1 MLRCLQIRTC
11 IIPEL
16 LLPGNYNALNP
27 RNMKLKVTI
36 KCISIIIML
45 ITINQLRTFS
55 QGTDINL
62 GKKPGIYI
70 SFNAG
75 FNKTQIINEGTQNIS
90 KLLSTKGSSVSGLV
104 SFGYVLPNGVGFSAG
119 IGYIPYK
126 TELTLDTYQE
136 NYTTKDSEN
145 ESYERRVSGTAIK
158 EEQSIGFLSFPI
170 CINYRIP
177 FNEALGLFIEPGI
190 SLAVPLSKEYQSSG
204 TFTYKGYY
212 AAYNV
217 LFENL
222 PAYGFASNKSSNA
235 AGELEIKSL
244 VINLTASA
252 GVDYIIKEKVRIGVG
267 LYYTKSLSDIS
278 EYTSPENFH
287 LTSNEGQ
294 LNSMMGGSSK
304 TTVSSLGI
312 GISLRYY
319 IK

>member
-1 MLRCLQIRTC
+1 MTC

-16 LLPGNYNALNP
+16 LLPGNNNALKP
-27 RNMKLKVTI
+27 RNMKFKDYI
-36 KCISIIIML
+36 KCITIIIAL
-45 ITINQLRTFS
+45 ITVDQLRTFS

-70 SFNAG
+70 SANAG
-75 FNKTQIINEGTQNIS
+75 FNKSQIINEGNQSIS
-90 KLLSTKGSSVSGLV
+90 KLLSAKGSSVSGLV
-104 SFGYVLPNGVGFSAG
+104 SFGYVLPGGVGFSAG
-119 IGYIPYK
+119 IGYMPYS
-126 TELTLDTYQE
+126 TELTLDTYE
-136 NYTTKDSEN
+136 TKYNTKDSEN

-177 FNEALGLFIEPGI
+177 FSEALGLFIEPGI
-190 SLAVPLSKEYQSSG
+190 SLAVPLNKEYQSSG

-212 AAYNV
+212 PAYNV

-222 PAYGFASNKSSNA
+222 PAYGFASNKSSNTT
-235 AGELEIKSL
+235 GELEIKSM

-252 GVDYIIKEKVRIGVG
+252 GIEYIIKEKVRLGVG
-267 LYYTKSLSDIS
+267 LCYTRSLSDIS
-278 EYTSPENFH
+278 EYTSPQNFQ

-294 LNSMMGGSSK
+294 LNSFMGGADKVTTSSFGLNV
-304 TTVSSLGI
+304 T
-312 GISLRYY
+312 LRYF